1 MGNAS
6 IKMSSN
12 RSFGLLFFI
21 VFLAISLWPLI
32 SQEDLRLWAFIL
44 AIIFFVLG
52 ILNSKFLTPL
62 NKLWMKFGIFLG
74 SIVSPFVMGVV
85 FFMVVTVMKEYDSP
99 KIDMPYAKAIEK
111 LDNRR
116 NTAFIWATKDGFTVL
131 DDIQFP
137 NISSQDNAGL
147 FKKTMA

>member
-1 MGNAS
+1 MAFERKTQTTS
-6 IKMSSN
+6 EISTSS
-12 RSFGLLFFI
+12 L
-21 VFLAISLWPLI
+21 P
-32 SQEDLRLWAFIL
+32 D
-44 AIIFFVLG
+44 IIFL
-52 ILNSKFLTPL
+52 LL
-62 NKLWMKFGIFLG
+62 
-74 SIVSPFVMGVV
+74 V

-137 NISSQDNAGL
+137 NISSQDNASL
-147 FKKTMA
+147 FKKTMAYKVSNNPRIVVSLKSDSKSKMSLITNIHKLLKDPEVNALKLSYSALRKTQN

>member
-1 MGNAS
+1 MAFERKTQTTS
-6 IKMSSN
+6 EISTSS
-12 RSFGLLFFI
+12 L
-21 VFLAISLWPLI
+21 P
-32 SQEDLRLWAFIL
+32 D
-44 AIIFFVLG
+44 IIFL
-52 ILNSKFLTPL
+52 LL
-62 NKLWMKFGIFLG
+62 
-74 SIVSPFVMGVV
+74 V

-147 FKKTMA
+147 FKKTMAYKVSNNPRIVVSLKSDSKSKMSLITNIHKLLKDPEVNALKLSYSALRKTQN

>member
-1 MGNAS
+1 MPIERKSKATS
-6 IKMSSN
+6 QISTSS
-12 RSFGLLFFI
+12 L
-21 VFLAISLWPLI
+21 P
-32 SQEDLRLWAFIL
+32 D
-44 AIIFFVLG
+44 IIFL
-52 ILNSKFLTPL
+52 LL
-62 NKLWMKFGIFLG
+62 
-74 SIVSPFVMGVV
+74 V

-137 NISSQDNAGL
+137 NISDQENANL
-147 FKKTMA
+147 FKKTMAYKVSNNPRIVVSLKSDSKSKMSLITNIHKPLKDPEVNALKLSYSALRKSQN

>member
-1 MGNAS
+1 
-6 IKMSSN
+6 MSFERKTQTTSE
-12 RSFGLLFFI
+12 
-21 VFLAISLWPLI
+21 ISTSSLP
-32 SQEDLRLWAFIL
+32 D
-44 AIIFFVLG
+44 IIFL
-52 ILNSKFLTPL
+52 LL
-62 NKLWMKFGIFLG
+62 
-74 SIVSPFVMGVV
+74 V

-131 DDIQFP
+131 DDVQFP

-147 FKKTMA
+147 FKKTMAYKVSNNPRIVVSLKSDSKSKMSLITNIHKLLKDPEVNALKLSYSALRKSQN

>member
-1 MGNAS
+1 
-6 IKMSSN
+6 MSFERKTQTTSE
-12 RSFGLLFFI
+12 
-21 VFLAISLWPLI
+21 ISTSSLP
-32 SQEDLRLWAFIL
+32 D
-44 AIIFFVLG
+44 IIFL
-52 ILNSKFLTPL
+52 LL
-62 NKLWMKFGIFLG
+62 
-74 SIVSPFVMGVV
+74 V

-137 NISSQDNAGL
+137 NISSQDNASL
-147 FKKTMA
+147 FKKTMAYKVGNNPRIVVSLKSDSKSKMSLITNIHKLLKDPEVNALKLSYSALRKSQN

>member
-1 MGNAS
+1 
-6 IKMSSN
+6 MSFERKTQTTSE
-12 RSFGLLFFI
+12 
-21 VFLAISLWPLI
+21 ISTSSLP
-32 SQEDLRLWAFIL
+32 D
-44 AIIFFVLG
+44 IIFL
-52 ILNSKFLTPL
+52 LL
-62 NKLWMKFGIFLG
+62 
-74 SIVSPFVMGVV
+74 V

-147 FKKTMA
+147 FKKTMAYKVSNNPRIVVSLKSDSKSKMSLITNIHKLLKDPEVNALKLSYSALRKSQN

>member
-1 MGNAS
+1 MPIERKSKATS
-6 IKMSSN
+6 QISTSS
-12 RSFGLLFFI
+12 L
-21 VFLAISLWPLI
+21 P
-32 SQEDLRLWAFIL
+32 D
-44 AIIFFVLG
+44 IIFL
-52 ILNSKFLTPL
+52 LL
-62 NKLWMKFGIFLG
+62 
-74 SIVSPFVMGVV
+74 V

-137 NISSQDNAGL
+137 NISDQENANL
-147 FKKTMA
+147 FKKTMAYKVSNNPRIVVSLKSDSKSKMSLITNIHKLLKDPEVNALKLSYSALRKSQN

>member
-1 MGNAS
+1 
-6 IKMSSN
+6 MSFERKAQTTSE
-12 RSFGLLFFI
+12 
-21 VFLAISLWPLI
+21 ISTSSLP
-32 SQEDLRLWAFIL
+32 D
-44 AIIFFVLG
+44 IIFL
-52 ILNSKFLTPL
+52 LL
-62 NKLWMKFGIFLG
+62 
-74 SIVSPFVMGVV
+74 V

-137 NISSQDNAGL
+137 NISSQDNASL
-147 FKKTMA
+147 FKKTMAYKVSNNPRIVVSLKSDSKSKMSLITNIHKLLKDPEVNALKLSYSALRKSQN